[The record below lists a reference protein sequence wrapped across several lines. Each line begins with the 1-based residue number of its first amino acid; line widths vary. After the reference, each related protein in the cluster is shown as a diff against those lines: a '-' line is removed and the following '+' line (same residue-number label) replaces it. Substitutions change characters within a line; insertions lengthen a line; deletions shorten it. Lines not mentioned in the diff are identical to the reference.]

1 MKSNKTRQRILL
13 IAAIVLV
20 VLIIVILVVTGM
32 DMTSATKVGLI
43 MTGNASDS
51 GWNGM
56 HYSGVVSAC
65 EKLEAKL
72 MIKENIT
79 EGTGMCSKAIDEL
92 VSDGADV
99 VILSSYG
106 YPEEAADTISAYPD
120 IAFYGIY
127 SGYKADNITTY
138 FGRMYQARYLSG
150 IVAGMQSETGHIG
163 YVAAMSNNEVNR
175 GINAFTLGVKS
186 VAPDAEVYVTWTDSW
201 DNAEA
206 EINAV
211 ERLVNEK
218 GVDLITCHQ
227 NQSYA
232 AEAADALGV
241 YSIGYNEGAE
251 GLSDKYLT
259 AVVWNWDSLYYE
271 IIREYVQGRGNAV
284 GHRWFGLDRGVVG
297 LSDYSPL
304 VGEDIRLAVDNA
316 RNELLSGGE
325 VFSGD
330 IYDIDGVQRCAEG
343 ERIGDRILLEAM
355 DWFVDGVVI
364 YE

>member
-1 MKSNKTRQRILL
+1 MLL
-13 IAAIVLV
+13 IAAAVVAILLIV
-20 VLIIVILVVTGM
+20 VLIVTGL
-32 DMTSATKVGLI
+32 DISSSHKVGLI
-43 MTGNASDS
+43 MTGKASDN

-56 HYSGVVSAC
+56 HYSGVASAC
-65 EKLEAKL
+65 EKLETQL
-72 MIKENIT
+72 VIKENVA
-79 EGTGMCSKAIDEL
+79 EGTGMCSKAIEEL
-92 VSDGADV
+92 VSEGVDM

-120 IAFYGIY
+120 IAFYSIY

-150 IVAGMQSETGHIG
+150 IVAGMQSESGRIG

-186 VAPDAEVYVTWTDSW
+186 VAPDAEVYVIWTVSW

-206 EINAV
+206 EKSAV
-211 ERLVNEK
+211 NKLVNEK
-218 GVDLITCHQ
+218 GVDVITCHQ
-227 NQSYA
+227 NQSYVS
-232 AEAADALGV
+232 EAADELGV
-241 YSIGYNEGAE
+241 YSIGYNEATE

-271 IIREYVQGRGNAV
+271 IIREYVQGRGNHV

-297 LSDYSPL
+297 LSELSPL
-304 VGEDIRLAVDNA
+304 VGEDIRLAVEAA
-316 RNELLSGGE
+316 RNKLLSGTD

-330 IYDIDGVQRCAEG
+330 IFDTDGVQRCAEG
-343 ERIGDRILLEAM
+343 ERIADGVLLEAM

>member
-1 MKSNKTRQRILL
+1 MRSNKTRQRILL

-20 VLIIVILVVTGM
+20 VLIIVMLIVTGK
-32 DMTSATKVGLI
+32 DMSSATKVGLI
-43 MTGNASDS
+43 MTGNATDS

-72 MIKENIT
+72 VIKENIT
-79 EGTGMCSKAIDEL
+79 EGSGMCAKAIEEL
-92 VSDGADV
+92 VADGADV

-120 IAFYGIY
+120 TAFYGIY
-127 SGYKADNITTY
+127 SGYEADNITTY

-150 IVAGMQSETGHIG
+150 IVAGMQSETGRIG

-186 VAPDAEVYVTWTDSW
+186 VAPDAEVYVIWTDSW
-201 DNAEA
+201 DDREA

-211 ERLVNEK
+211 GKLVQEK
-218 GVDLITCHQ
+218 SVDLITYHQ
-227 NQSYA
+227 NRSHV
-232 AEAADALGV
+232 AEAADELGV
-241 YSIGYNEGAE
+241 YSIGYNEAAE
-251 GLSDKYLT
+251 GLSDKFLT

-271 IIREYVQGRGNAV
+271 IIREYIQGKDNFV
-284 GHRWFGLDRGVVG
+284 GYHWFGIEKGVVG
-297 LSDYSPL
+297 LSEYSPL
-304 VGEDIRLAVDNA
+304 VSEEIRLAVENA
-316 RNELLSGGE
+316 GDEILSGNG
-325 VFSGD
+325 VFSGEIFD
-330 IYDIDGVQRCAEG
+330 TDGVQRCAEG
-343 ERIGDRILLEAM
+343 ESIGDRLLLEGM